1 MIDARAGEHTGETVN
16 ALSNRTPRSASPSRC
31 GVSQIGLS

>member
-16 ALSNRTPRSASPSRC
+16 ALSNRAPRPAIPSRC
-31 GVSQIGLS
+31 GVAQIALP